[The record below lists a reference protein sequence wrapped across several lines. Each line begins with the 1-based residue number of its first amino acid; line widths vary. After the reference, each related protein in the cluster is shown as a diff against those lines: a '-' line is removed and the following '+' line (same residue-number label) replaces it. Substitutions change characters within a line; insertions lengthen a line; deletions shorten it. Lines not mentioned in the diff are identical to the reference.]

1 MMLSTCKRH
10 HCMEKIR
17 LFSTRIFS
25 LRLITSQIEE
35 NFLTSD
41 DSAQE
46 SRWLFLPFYFSTI
59 ESPTAQPKLKL
70 VQRETLIFDRKLINA
85 DREIDCQIDD
95 CVKNH
100 WLRYHKSKASQAR
113 MFSRCFV
120 MHDWLTREISDTRS
134 QVTKPN
140 DAKKLQL
147 CVYCFGWAPIA
158 IV

>member
-17 LFSTRIFS
+17 LFSTRIFFSSPDYITDRRKFSHFRWFCARKS
-25 LRLITSQIEE
+25 LAFPS
-35 NFLTSD
+35 
-41 DSAQE
+41 
-46 SRWLFLPFYFSTI
+46 FYFSTI

-70 VQRETLIFDRKLINA
+70 VHRETLIFDRKLINA

-100 WLRYHKSKASQAR
+100 WLRYHKSKASQAQ

-134 QVTKPN
+134 QVTKPD

-147 CVYCFGWAPIA
+147 CVCCFGWAPIA